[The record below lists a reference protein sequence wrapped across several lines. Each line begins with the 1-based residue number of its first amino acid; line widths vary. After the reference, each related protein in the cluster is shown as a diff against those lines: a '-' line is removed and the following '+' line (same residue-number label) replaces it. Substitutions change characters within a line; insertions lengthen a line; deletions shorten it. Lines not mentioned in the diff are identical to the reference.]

1 MCETVDL
8 EVIEVMNLIDD
19 LMVLERVMKAGI
31 GLYTVIVLMVD

>member
-19 LMVLERVMKAGI
+19 LMVLERVMKAVI